1 MTTDNFQQSYS
12 LTEIAKQL
20 GRPRTTV
27 QEWRNQFKK
36 YLPTVQGTKGRTTRY
51 EASALKLFQI
61 IARLKEANEPVS
73 IIEQTLK
80 KKNNAPHTDNEGTN
94 AALPAVQPQVYEG
107 LKQLAVALDEQRQI
121 NKTIMKELQELRQQH
136 TTYHLELME
145 LLDRQNNVEEN
156 IRTRD
161 FRLLETMRDMQDKK
175 QKEKQRGGIFSLVFN
190 R

>member
-1 MTTDNFQQSYS
+1 MTTDNFQHSYS

-27 QEWRNQFKK
+27 QEWRNQFKE

-51 EASALKLFQI
+51 EASALKLFQL
-61 IARLKEANEPVS
+61 IARMKEANEPVS
-73 IIEQTLK
+73 FIEQALIE
-80 KKNNAPHTDNEGTN
+80 NNAPITESEDKGETT
-94 AALPAVQPQVYEG
+94 PSVQPQVYEG
-107 LKQLAVALDEQRQI
+107 LKQLAVALDEQRQL
-121 NKTIMKELQELRQQH
+121 NKTIMKELQDLRQQQ
-136 TTYHLELME
+136 TTYHHELME

-175 QKEKQRGGIFSLVFN
+175 QKEKQRGGLLSLVFN
-190 R
+190 K

>member
-1 MTTDNFQQSYS
+1 MATENFQHSYS

-27 QEWRNQFKK
+27 QEWRNQFKP
-36 YLPTVQGTKGRTTRY
+36 YLPTVQGTQGRTTRY
-51 EASALKLFQI
+51 EASALALFQL
-61 IARLKEANEPVS
+61 IAHLKEANEPIS
-73 IIEQTLK
+73 IIEQALIENSAT
-80 KKNNAPHTDNEGTN
+80 TSDNTTAN
-94 AALPAVQPQVYEG
+94 IPSFQPQVYEG
-107 LKQLAVALDEQRQI
+107 LKQLAVALDEQRQL
-121 NKTIMKELQELRQQH
+121 NKAIMKELQELRQQQ
-136 TTYHLELME
+136 TTYYHELME

-175 QKEKQRGGIFSLVFN
+175 KKEKQRGGFFSIVFN

>member
-1 MTTDNFQQSYS
+1 M
-12 LTEIAKQL
+12 
-20 GRPRTTV
+20 
-27 QEWRNQFKK
+27 
-36 YLPTVQGTKGRTTRY
+36 
-51 EASALKLFQI
+51 
-61 IARLKEANEPVS
+61 
-73 IIEQTLK
+73 
-80 KKNNAPHTDNEGTN
+80 
-94 AALPAVQPQVYEG
+94 PAVQPQVYEG